1 MDKLTFLFSL
11 NRLQDFSLRRFM
23 ATHAS
28 AEKAA
33 RQAEKRR
40 LRNNAAEAKI
50 RTSMKALRAAITKKE
65 KNLPAML
72 SQVESALMKAVSKN
86 LLKRGT
92 ASRYVS
98 RLNSAIHKAQA

>member
-1 MDKLTFLFSL
+1 
-11 NRLQDFSLRRFM
+11 M

-33 RQAEKRR
+33 RQAEKRKE
-40 LRNNAAEAKI
+40 RNDAAEAKI
-50 RTSMKALRAAITKKE
+50 RTAMKNLRAAIAKKE
-65 KNLPAML
+65 KNLPAMM
-72 SQVESALMKAVSKN
+72 SEVESTLMKAVSKN
-86 LLKRGT
+86 LIKRGT

>member
-1 MDKLTFLFSL
+1 
-11 NRLQDFSLRRFM
+11 M

-50 RTSMKALRAAITKKE
+50 RTGIKTLRTAIAKKE
-65 KNLPAML
+65 KDLAKQM
-72 SQVESALMKAVSKN
+72 SEVESMLMKAVSKN
-86 LLKRGT
+86 LMKRGT

>member
-1 MDKLTFLFSL
+1 
-11 NRLQDFSLRRFM
+11 M

-28 AEKAA
+28 ADKAA

-40 LRNNAAEAKI
+40 IHNNAQEAKI
-50 RTSMKALRAAITKKE
+50 RTAMKNLRVAIAKKE
-65 KNLPAML
+65 KGVPAMM
-72 SQVESALMKAVSKN
+72 SQVESVLMKAVSKN

-98 RLNSAIHKAQA
+98 RLNSAIHRAAAK